1 MKTLMLGLIA
11 TLFSFAATANYQT
24 AEELYKLRGENVQNA
39 YKAYELYLDMAKTEP
54 SEDVKAQNFWQASQ
68 AVFFVGERATDN
80 TEKKKFHTQGFEAA
94 AQGVAILQP
103 KWDSLS
109 EVQKEILANSYYWYG
124 GNLGKWGE
132 ANGIASSLG
141 RWPELQNNMK
151 NIIALKMQHVQDYGA
166 FRILGRAFYKLP
178 FPLGSNKK
186 AYSYLE
192 KACEETKHPKYG
204 ISKNALN
211 VVYFAN
217 IMIATGYA
225 DDAKKMLKTLVD
237 IKDLNDYNP
246 DRIPETKVEQAD
258 AATLLNKL
266 L

>member
-1 MKTLMLGLIA
+1 MKTLMLGLA
-11 TLFSFAATANYQT
+11 AALFSFAASANYQT

-39 YKAYELYLDMAKTEP
+39 FKAYELYLDMAKTEP
-54 SEDVKAQNFWQASQ
+54 SEDLKAQNYWLAGQ
-68 AVFFVGERATDN
+68 AVFFVGEAAKDN
-80 TEKKKFHTQGFEAA
+80 SEKKKYHTMGFEAA
-94 AQGVAILQP
+94 AKGVALLEP

-109 EVQKEILANSYYWYG
+109 ESQKEILANSYYWYG

-151 NIIALKMQHVQDYGA
+151 NIIALKMQHIQDFGA
-166 FRILGRAFYKLP
+166 FRILARAFYKLP

-186 AYSYLE
+186 AYNYIE

-204 ISKNALN
+204 ISRNSLN
-211 VVYFAN
+211 VLYYAQ

-225 DDAKKMLKTLVD
+225 DDAEKMLKTLVD
-237 IKDLNDYNP
+237 ITDLNDYNP
-246 DRIPETKVEQAD
+246 DRVPETKVEQAE
-258 AATLLNKL
+258 AVALLNSL
-266 L
+266 R